1 MLDENQKP
9 EKPEGARTLPA
20 ALEKYK
26 WVPGQS
32 GNSKGPTPMPKEL
45 RVAFRSY
52 SFVALNI
59 LLDLLTC
66 DDHAVRLRAAE
77 CILTRGWGKGEAV
90 VPEDKEDEAPQAGE
104 TGATYNWSLLSNEQ
118 WARFKEIQAEM
129 RELLDVATVKTEVV
143 EGG

>member
-45 RVAFRSY
+45 RKAFRSY
-52 SFVALNI
+52 SYIALNC
-59 LLDLLTC
+59 LLDCLTC
-66 DDHAVRLRAAE
+66 EDHAVRLRAAE
-77 CILTRGWGKGEAV
+77 AILTRGFGKGETV
-90 VPEDKEDEAPQAGE
+90 LPEDPETPQEDRAGV
-104 TGATYNWSLLSNEQ
+104 TY
-118 WARFKEIQAEM
+118 
-129 RELLDVATVKTEVV
+129 D
-143 EGG
+143 